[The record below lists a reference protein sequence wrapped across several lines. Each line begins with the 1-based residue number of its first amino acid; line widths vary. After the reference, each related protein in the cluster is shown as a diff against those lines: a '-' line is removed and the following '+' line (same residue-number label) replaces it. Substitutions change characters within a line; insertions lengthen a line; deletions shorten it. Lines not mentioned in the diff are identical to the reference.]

1 MYFFQTFPPLGSL
14 RAGRQEEED
23 WLDRRR
29 TVSMEERGGHGD
41 TSLEERQ
48 GEGERQ
54 GEDNMADTIKR

>member
-23 WLDRRR
+23 WLERRR

-41 TSLEERQ
+41 TSLEKRERHE
-48 GEGERQ
+48 EGKR
-54 GEDNMADTIKR
+54 EDNMADTIKR